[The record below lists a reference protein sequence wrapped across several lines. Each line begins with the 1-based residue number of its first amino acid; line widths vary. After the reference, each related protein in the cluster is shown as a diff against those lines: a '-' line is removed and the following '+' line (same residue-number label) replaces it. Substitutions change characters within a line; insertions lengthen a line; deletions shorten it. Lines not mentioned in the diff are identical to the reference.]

1 MHSHDKRPLITL
13 DGVWMQYDERRPILR
28 DVNLSVNPGDF
39 LAITGPNGGGKT
51 TLLRLLLKL
60 VTPSQGRVIYGFDND
75 DDRLPIGYL
84 PQKNMIDSRFPI
96 TVSEV
101 MELGLMTVKGMQKEA
116 RQRRVAETL
125 ELLGLSDHASSPIGE
140 ISGGQLQRTL
150 FGRAI
155 ISHPQMLVL
164 DEPLSYLDK
173 HNEEV
178 LYNVVKHLA
187 EDTTIVIVSH
197 EMSTISTMATRHIVV
212 DHSIDECHA
221 ATHYAGHPCH

>member
-28 DVNLSVNPGDF
+28 DVNLSVNLGDF

-60 VTPSQGRVIYGFDND
+60 VTPSQGRVIYGFDHD
-75 DDRLPIGYL
+75 SDRLPIGYL

-101 MELGLMTVKGMQKEA
+101 MDLGLMTVKGMRKDD

-173 HNEEV
+173 HNEQV
-178 LYNVVKHLA
+178 LYNVVKDLA
-187 EDTTIVIVSH
+187 DDTTIVIVSH

-212 DHSIDECHA
+212 DHNIDECHS
-221 ATHYAGHPCH
+221 ATHYAGNPCR